1 MSRKHNFSAGP
12 AAIPTQVLERAQSEL
27 LDWQGKGLSI
37 MEMSHRSKEFVS
49 VAEKAEADFRALL
62 KVPNNYKVLFLQ
74 GGATSQF
81 AMIPLNFARADQR
94 AAYIETGMWSKKSQ
108 LEAARFCDVKVIA
121 SASDSDYLSVPK
133 QTELTLGSDLAYLH
147 YASNETVG
155 GLRFDYTPQT
165 GDVPLI
171 VDMSSDILSH
181 QIDVSEYGMIY
192 AGAQKNIGPAGLTV
206 AIIREDLLGKAQACT
221 PKMYN
226 YDVHAQAGSM
236 SNTPPTFAWYLSG
249 LVFEWLLEQ
258 GGVEAI
264 EQINKRKAAKLY
276 QAIDDGGFYV
286 NRITPANRSLM
297 NVPFN
302 IHDASLESV
311 FLEQAQDS
319 GLLNLKGHKAA
330 GGMRASIYNAIPES
344 SVDALIEFMNDFAK
358 RYG

>member
-49 VAEKAEADFRALL
+49 VAQKAEEDFRQLL
-62 KVPNNYKVLFLQ
+62 NIPSNYKVLFLQ

-94 AAYIETGMWSKKSQ
+94 AAYIETGMWSKKS
-108 LEAARFCDVKVIA
+108 LTEAARYCDMQVIA
-121 SASDSDYLSVPK
+121 SASDNDYLSVPR
-133 QTELTLGSDLAYLH
+133 QSELILDADLAYLH

-155 GLRFDYTPQT
+155 GLRFDYTPHS
-165 GDVPLI
+165 GDVPLV
-171 VDMSSDILSH
+171 VDMSSDILSC
-181 QIDVSEYGMIY
+181 QIDVTKYGMIY

-206 AIIREDLLGKAQACT
+206 AIIREDLLGKAQSCT

-226 YDVHAQAGSM
+226 YDIHAQAGSM

-264 EQINKRKAAKLY
+264 EKVNQRKAEKLY
-276 QAIDDGGFYV
+276 HAIDDGGFYV
-286 NRITPANRSLM
+286 NRIKPENRSLM
-297 NVPFN
+297 NIPFN
-302 IHDASLESV
+302 IHDAALESV
-311 FLEQAQDS
+311 FLTQAQDA

-358 RYG
+358 RNG